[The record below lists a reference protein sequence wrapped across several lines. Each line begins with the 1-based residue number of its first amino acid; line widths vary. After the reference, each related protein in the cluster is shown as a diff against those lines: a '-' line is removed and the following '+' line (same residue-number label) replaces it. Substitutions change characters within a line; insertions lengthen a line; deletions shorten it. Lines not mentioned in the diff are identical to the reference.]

1 MKNHYILFL
10 TKTISIILI
19 TLPLILQQAL
29 GGNDKTT
36 EINTFPWLEDFNSV
50 TPPALPSGWTSFVE
64 STHASARVET
74 TTLVNPVSPPNQ
86 LRYIPINDPNAT
98 LLFISPN
105 MGMPLNRLRVSF
117 YALGLNSTANV
128 AQVGSYSVENGFTP
142 IAGATLTSEHQYYEF
157 NLNSYQ
163 GNDIQL
169 AIKGISDPA
178 TGRPTY
184 LDNLLI
190 DTIPLAA
197 TVAVLPDSWEFEPVH
212 YGEQSA
218 EKIFTITNTGLGT
231 LVVNP
236 SDIFITGPDA
246 TDFTLNNLT
255 QPVELE
261 IDETA
266 TIGVVFTPELEG
278 DKVASLMVKDFEVS
292 LSGNSYNPNITSLP
306 HHEDFNNA
314 TPPALPFG
322 WTRFMETTSGQ
333 ATVQT
338 SNLMTPNSPPYHIRF
353 GNFIDANANL
363 ILISPEIE
371 FDLNLLRVG
380 FYAKVNTAGATT
392 MEVGTWE
399 PDAAN
404 SFTPLSSVLL
414 TTDYTYY
421 FFEFEDYDGDA
432 IHFAFRP
439 VFDATYRWVTL
450 DDFSLNYAPQIPIL
464 NITPDS
470 YTFEPLQAGTQSAP
484 QQFTLSNAGGD
495 TLVIAPSEI
504 SITGPDADDYIL
516 ENLVEEVQLAAGE
529 TAHISVTFAP
539 DEVGVKQATLQ
550 VKNSEVPLD
559 GEAFDAT
566 ISDFP
571 WQEDF
576 AELGIGEI
584 PFGWLRDSQN
594 WGVSLTNNAGGQSPE
609 MRFHFV
615 PLQNGAFYLKSPQI
629 NSTGYDEFLF
639 SFRHMVNN
647 YEAPGIYTLK
657 VVTIADDNEYLIH
670 EWVDPDD
677 MPAETYSTLLTAA
690 DHGIGSE
697 NLRIAFVFDG
707 ATVDINHWFIDD
719 ILLREVPQYYTATFV
734 VVENSAEQ
742 EPVEDVIINLPG
754 VARLFTDETGQ
765 ASVTLEAGTYHTEII
780 KPGYEIQT
788 ADVDLTG
795 DDVTLEFFLK
805 DRIAQPYNL
814 NVYTE
819 DQPGSTAFLT
829 WDLESTADEFRYDDG
844 VAVNQLGYQQG
855 TINSI
860 LGAAHHYYAELHE
873 MAWMLTSE
881 GGPHNQVKLWVIGLK
896 EDGTPDRNQI
906 LYTAENV
913 SNTDNEWNT
922 YQFAHPVNTPNGFY
936 IGVSYEGFVGLALDD
951 GVGEPW
957 EFMPGTHF
965 GIFNITSS
973 QSNFVDISDWDVNEN
988 FLIRAYGDNLGSLHF
1003 ESPVNKDN
1011 QDQPVAITGNS
1022 LPEGLSAGEPKNKLR
1037 QTDKAFL
1044 GFNVYLNDMETPVA
1058 ENITQQ
1064 QYLLENLE
1072 PGEYTAGVQAVYTTG
1087 FSQIVTT
1094 SFIIDD
1100 AITPVFVLTFQ
1111 VRDEDGAEIPD
1122 AVITLN
1128 GTEGDAGVYVF
1139 EDLEAGTY
1147 SYTVSRAGY
1156 FDFSDQVEITDQDVL
1171 VEVVLETDDTSVD
1184 ELQPGQ
1190 LVIFPNPARNRI
1202 TISASETIKE
1212 VSMMNISGQ
1221 VVATIH
1227 PNAESYEIDVS
1238 AITEGI
1244 YFLRILHTKGFTVK
1258 KVQVVR

>member
-1 MKNHYILFL
+1 MNKRYILSL
-10 TKTISIILI
+10 TKALSIILI
-19 TLPLILQQAL
+19 TLPVLTHQAI

-50 TPPALPSGWTSFVE
+50 TPPALPEGWTSFVE

-86 LRYIPINDPNAT
+86 LRYIPINDPNAI

-105 MGMPLNRLRVSF
+105 IGMPLNRLRVSF

-157 NLNSYQ
+157 NLNGYQ
-163 GNDIQL
+163 GSDVQL
-169 AIKGISDPA
+169 AIKAISDPSA
-178 TGRPTY
+178 GRPTY

-197 TVAVLPDSWEFEPVH
+197 SIAVLPDSWEFDPVH

-404 SFTPLSSVLL
+404 SFTPLASVLL

-421 FFEFEDYDGDA
+421 FFEFEDYDGA
-432 IHFAFRP
+432 AEHFAFRP

-450 DDFSLNYAPQIPIL
+450 DDFVVTYAPQIPIL
-464 NITPDS
+464 TVTPDS
-470 YTFEPLQAGTQSAP
+470 FTFEPLQAGTQSAP

-495 TLVIAPSEI
+495 TLVIASSEI
-504 SITGPDADDYIL
+504 SITGPDANDFIL
-516 ENLVEEVQLAAGE
+516 ENLEEEVQLAAGE
-529 TAHISVTFAP
+529 TAQISVVFAP
-539 DEVGVKQATLQ
+539 AEVGDKQAILQ
-550 VKNSEVPLD
+550 VKNFEVPLD
-559 GEAFDAT
+559 GHAFDAT

-571 WQEDF
+571 WEEDF
-576 AELGIGEI
+576 SGLSTGEI

-615 PLQNGAFYLKSPQI
+615 PLQNGAFYLKSPKI
-629 NSTGYDEFLF
+629 NSSDYDQFLF

-647 YEAPGIYTLK
+647 YEAPGIYSLK
-657 VVTIADDNEYLIH
+657 VVTIADDIEYLIH
-670 EWVDPDD
+670 EWIDPDD
-677 MPAETYSTLLTAA
+677 MPAETFSTILTAA

-697 NLRIAFVFDG
+697 NLHIAFVFDG

-719 ILLREVPQYYTATFV
+719 IILREVPEYYTATFM
-734 VVENSAEQ
+734 VVENSAQ
-742 EPVEDVIINLPG
+742 QDPVEDVIINLPG
-754 VARLFTDETGQ
+754 VARLYTDETGE
-765 ASVTLEAGTYHTEII
+765 ASVTLEAGTYHAEII
-780 KPGYEIQT
+780 KPGYEMQT
-788 ADVDLTG
+788 VDIDLTSE
-795 DDVTLEFFLK
+795 DVTLNLFLK
-805 DRIAQPYNL
+805 DRIAQPINL
-814 NVYTE
+814 NVSTD
-819 DQPGSTAFLT
+819 DQQHGNAFLT
-829 WDLESTADEFRYDDG
+829 WEIESTADEFRYDDG
-844 VAVNQLGYQQG
+844 VVVNQLGYQQG

-860 LGAAHHYYAELHE
+860 LGAAHTYYAELHE

-881 GGPHNQVKLWVIGLK
+881 GGPHNTVKLWVMGLK
-896 EDGTPDRNQI
+896 EDGTPDKDQI
-906 LYTAENV
+906 LYTAENI
-913 SNTDNEWNT
+913 NNIDNEWNT
-922 YQFAHPVNTPNGFY
+922 YQFAQPVSAPNGFY
-936 IGVSYEGFVGLALDD
+936 MGVSYEGFVGLALDD
-951 GVGEPW
+951 GVDEPW

-965 GIFNITSS
+965 GIFNITST
-973 QSNFVDISDWDVNEN
+973 QSSFVDISDWDVEKN
-988 FLIRAYGDNLGSLHF
+988 FLIRAYGDNLGSLHI
-1003 ESPVNKDN
+1003 ESPLNKSN
-1011 QDQPVAITGNS
+1011 ENQPVATTGNS
-1022 LPEGLSAGEPKNKLR
+1022 LPEILFAGEPGNKFR

-1044 GFNVYLNDMETPVA
+1044 GFNIFLNDMENPIA
-1058 ENITQQ
+1058 ENIIQQ

-1072 PGEYTAGVQAVYTTG
+1072 PGEYTAGVQAIYTTG
-1087 FSQIVTT
+1087 NSEITTISFVT
-1094 SFIIDD
+1094 D
-1100 AITPVFVLTFQ
+1100 ATTVFVLTFE
-1111 VRDEDGAEIPD
+1111 VSDEDGAEITD

-1128 GTEGDAGVYVF
+1128 GSEAAAGVYVF

-1147 SYTVSRAGY
+1147 NYTVSRAGY
-1156 FDFSDQVEITDQDVL
+1156 FDFSDQVEITNQDVL
-1171 VEVVLETDDTSVD
+1171 VEVVLESDGTSIQG
-1184 ELQPGQ
+1184 LQPGQ
-1190 LVIFPNPARNRI
+1190 LTIYPNPVSNRI
-1202 TISASETIKE
+1202 NISASETIKE
-1212 VSMMNISGQ
+1212 VSMLNISGQ
-1221 VVATIH
+1221 VITTVY
-1227 PNAESYEIDVS
+1227 PNTESFEIDVS
-1238 AITEGI
+1238 TLTEGT
-1244 YFLRILHTKGFTVK
+1244 YFLRILDRYGYIFR
-1258 KVQVVR
+1258 KVQVVK

>member
-1 MKNHYILFL
+1 MKNHYNLSI
-10 TKTISIILI
+10 KKAISIILI
-19 TLPLILQQAL
+19 TMPLLLQQAF

-36 EINTFPWLEDFNSV
+36 ETNTFPWLEDFNGV
-50 TPPALPSGWTSFVE
+50 TPPALPEGWTSFVE
-64 STHASARVET
+64 SSSTAARVET

-86 LRYIPINDPNAT
+86 LRFIPFNDPSST

-105 MGMPLNRLRVSF
+105 IDMPLNRLRVSF

-163 GNDIQL
+163 GSDIQF
-169 AIKGISDPA
+169 AIKAISDPA

-190 DTIPLAA
+190 DTIPLVA

-218 EKIFTITNTGLGT
+218 EKIFTITNTGLAT
-231 LVVNP
+231 LVVDP
-236 SDIFITGPDA
+236 SDIFVTGPDA
-246 TDFTLNNLT
+246 SDFTLNNLT

-261 IDETA
+261 INETA
-266 TIGVVFTPELEG
+266 TVGVVFTPELEG
-278 DKVASLMVKDFEVS
+278 DKLASLMVKDFEVT

-306 HHEDFNNA
+306 HHEDFNNV

-338 SNLMTPNSPPYHIRF
+338 SSLMTPNSPPYHVRF
-353 GNFIDANANL
+353 GNFIDASANL
-363 ILISPEIE
+363 ILITPEIE

-399 PDAAN
+399 PEAAN
-404 SFTPLSSVLL
+404 SFTPLASVLL

-450 DDFSLNYAPQIPIL
+450 DDFVVTYAPQIPIL
-464 NITPDS
+464 DITPTTH
-470 YTFEPLQAGTQSAP
+470 TFDPLQAGTQSAP
-484 QQFTLSNAGGD
+484 KQFTLSNAGGD

-504 SITGPDADDYIL
+504 SITGPDANDFIL
-516 ENLVEEVQLAAGE
+516 ENLEEEVQLAAGE
-529 TAHISVTFAP
+529 TAQISVVFAP
-539 DEVGVKQATLQ
+539 AEVGDKQAILQ
-550 VKNSEVPLD
+550 VKNFQVPLD
-559 GEAFDAT
+559 GHAFDAT

-571 WQEDF
+571 WEEDF
-576 AELGIGEI
+576 SGLSTGEI

-629 NSTGYDEFLF
+629 NSSGYDEFLF

-742 EPVEDVIINLPG
+742 DPVEDVIINIPG
-754 VARLFTDETGQ
+754 IARLHTDETGQ
-765 ASVTLEAGTYHTEII
+765 ASVTLEAGTYHAEII
-780 KPGYEIQT
+780 KPGYEMQT
-788 ADVDLTG
+788 VEIDLTS
-795 DDVTLEFFLK
+795 DDVTLNLFLK
-805 DRIAQPYNL
+805 DRIAQPINL

-819 DQPGSTAFLT
+819 DQQQGNAFLT

-844 VAVNQLGYQQG
+844 VVVNQLGYQQG

-881 GGPHNQVKLWVIGLK
+881 GGPHNLVKLWVIGLK
-896 EDGTPDRNQI
+896 EDGTPDRDQI
-906 LYTAENV
+906 LYTAENI
-913 SNTDNEWNT
+913 SNIDNEWNT
-922 YQFAHPVNTPNGFY
+922 YQFTQPVSAPNGFY
-936 IGVSYEGFVGLALDD
+936 MGVSYEGFVGLALDD

-957 EFMPGTHF
+957 EFMSGTHF
-965 GIFNITSS
+965 GIFNITST
-973 QSNFVDISDWDVNEN
+973 QSNFVDISDWDVNKN
-988 FLIRAYGDNLGSLHF
+988 FLIRAYGDNLGSLHI
-1003 ESPVNKDN
+1003 ELPVNKN
-1011 QDQPVAITGNS
+1011 FEVQPVATSGNS
-1022 LPEGLSAGEPKNKLR
+1022 LPERLIAGEPGSKFL
-1037 QTDKAFL
+1037 QADKAFL
-1044 GFNVYLNDMETPVA
+1044 GFNIFLNDMENPIA
-1058 ENITQQ
+1058 ENIIQQ

-1072 PGEYTAGVQAVYTTG
+1072 PGEYTAGVQAIYTTG
-1087 FSQIVTT
+1087 NSEIATISFVT
-1094 SFIIDD
+1094 D
-1100 AITPVFVLTFQ
+1100 ATAVFVLTFE
-1111 VRDEDGAEIPD
+1111 VSEEDGTEITD

-1128 GTEGDAGVYVF
+1128 GTEAAAGVYVF
-1139 EDLEAGTY
+1139 EGLEAGTY
-1147 SYTVSRAGY
+1147 NYTVSRAGY
-1156 FDFSDQVEITDQDVL
+1156 FDFSDQVEITNQDVL
-1171 VEVVLETDDTSVD
+1171 VEVVLESDGTSIHG
-1184 ELQPGQ
+1184 LQPGQ
-1190 LVIFPNPARNRI
+1190 LTIYPNPASNRI
-1202 TISASETIKE
+1202 TISASETINE
-1212 VSMMNISGQ
+1212 VSMLNISGQ

-1227 PNAESYEIDVS
+1227 PNNENCEIDVS
-1238 AITEGI
+1238 SVTEGV
-1244 YFLRILHTKGFTVK
+1244 YFLRILHTNGLTVR